1 MNTQILGT
9 PVSAVLSLP
18 VSASGGVRLAEALG
32 CPAIQIECHRF
43 PDGETRVR
51 VPPLPAGHI
60 VLYASL
66 DDPDAKLVT
75 LMLAASTARDMGARP
90 LTLVAP
96 YLCYMRQDVAFRPGE
111 AVSQRI
117 VGRFLAGLFDAVVT
131 VDPHLHRVSSLAE
144 AVPAQTAIALSAAPA
159 IGRMLREHGL
169 TPLLLAP
176 DEEALQWVSEV
187 AAEAGLEHAVCTKRR
202 SGDRLVEV
210 RLPEVPLAGREVMIV
225 DDVASTGRTLI
236 AAARQLIA
244 AGAASVDVA
253 VTHPLFVGD
262 ALDALRAVG
271 VRRIWSGDG
280 IPHPTNAIRLAPLI
294 ASALAGMTQTLS

>member
-1 MNTQILGT
+1 MNAQISGS

-18 VSASGGVRLAEALG
+18 DSASGGTRLAGALD

-51 VPPLPAGHI
+51 VPPLPPGHI
-60 VLYASL
+60 AVYASL
-66 DDPDAKLVT
+66 DDPDAKLVA
-75 LMLAASTARDMGARP
+75 LMLAASTAREMGARP

-96 YLCYMRQDVAFRPGE
+96 YLCYMRQDIAFRPGE

-144 AVPAQTAIALSAAPA
+144 AVPAQAAVALSAAPA

-169 TPLLLAP
+169 NPLLLAP
-176 DEEALQWVSEV
+176 DEEARQWVSEV
-187 AAEAGLEHAVCTKRR
+187 AAEAGLEYAVCRKRR

-210 RLPEVPLAGREVMIV
+210 RLPEVAFAGRDVMLV

-244 AGAASVDVA
+244 GGAANVDVA

-262 ALDALRAVG
+262 ALEALRAAG

-280 IPHPTNAIRLAPLI
+280 IAHPTNAIRLSPL
-294 ASALAGMTQTLS
+294 LATAFRG